1 VGRNTAALEATEAEV
16 HTIAPKVELL
26 SVSIDISNEA
36 GVAALFETVKSRFGT
51 VDVLVNNAG
60 IIAAENV
67 PFKDGAFAE
76 WWSNF
81 VSGLLLVRGR
91 P

>member
-1 VGRNTAALEATEAEV
+1 VGRNPAALEATEAEV
-16 HTIAPKVELL
+16 HAIAPNVELL
-26 SVSIDISNEA
+26 SVSVDISSEA
-36 GVAALFETVKSRFGT
+36 GVAALFESIKSRFGT

-81 VSGLLLVRGR
+81 VSGLLPVHCR